1 MEHTPAIDITHA
13 AEAPHAHPKIDYVRI
28 FAWLSGFTL
37 LELLISFVPV
47 EEIKIPLLVGFAVLK
62 ATLVVLYYMHL
73 RYDSRWYAV
82 ILIVGI
88 FFAVVVGILL
98 PRMQRGILPLP

>member
-1 MEHTPAIDITHA
+1 MEHTPAVDVT
-13 AEAPHAHPKIDYVRI
+13 HAHPKIDYVRI
-28 FAWLSGFTL
+28 FAWLTGFTV
-37 LELLISFVPV
+37 LELLISFIPMDEV
-47 EEIKIPLLVGFAVLK
+47 KIPLLVGFAVLK

-73 RYDSRWYAV
+73 RYDSRWYAL

-88 FFAVVVGILL
+88 FFAVMVGVLL